1 MGFTF
6 YGDLLGIS
14 NAYRLSPNAGYR
26 KLDRFYNLC
35 FDHLRVACE
44 GANPAQINLFSDSIF
59 FWGNDVRQAL
69 ELLKHLYVSLISQDL
84 FLRGAIVHG
93 ALQFDPRFTIQN
105 FQKNL
110 PQGDVLPRA
119 VGLASSSKGARLI
132 VERDIA
138 HAVFPSV
145 EWHTVDGY
153 LRSQNDFQNISREDA
168 RRFICPIPD
177 GTLYELLYFYPDRH
191 QQLDYRATSKRI
203 HTAGGM
209 ASKEVAEHYKE
220 TIALIERSRL
230 RFDELR

>member
-14 NAYRLSPNAGYR
+14 NAYRLSPDAGYR

-35 FDHLRVACE
+35 FDHLRIACS
-44 GANPAQINLFSDSIF
+44 GTNPAQVNLFSDSIF
-59 FWGNDVRQAL
+59 FWGNDARQAL
-69 ELLKHLYVSLISQDL
+69 ELLKQLYVALISQDL

-93 ALQFDPRFTIQN
+93 ALQFDPRFTVQN

-132 VERDIA
+132 VEQDIA
-138 HAVFPSV
+138 HTVLPSV

-153 LRSQNDFQNISREDA
+153 LRCQNAFQNISREDV

-177 GTLYELLYFYPDRH
+177 GSLYELLYFYPNRD
-191 QQLDYRATSKRI
+191 QGLDYKFISKSI
-203 HTAGGM
+203 HTVCSM
-209 ASKEVAEHYKE
+209 ASKEVSEHYKE
-220 TIALIERSRL
+220 TISLIERSRL